1 MVNMFPAWRTELLV
15 LGVYFEEGL
24 DSYVLGGCE
33 MNSWRLK
40 MKTQCVFHLQA
51 GIQSS
56 HMLNVLT
63 IQEVILTRKHVLLTH
78 LSPTLPWEEPS
89 TVSHRES
96 VLYCFPTDGST
107 TSSCLGHSAIIKT
120 STRSRFSCY
129 CTCESIHWY
138 IHVHAYTHTL
148 TGTHWLE
155 MTRLTIL
162 LLIFFWQLVAN
173 VTSVGFIFHCWGI
186 FCVTIEPSCQ
196 MKRVDS
202 LPIY

>member
-56 HMLNVLT
+56 HMLNVPT
-63 IQEVILTRKHVLLTH
+63 IQEVILTWKHVLLTH

-89 TVSHRES
+89 AVSHRES

-120 STRSRFSCY
+120 STHSHFSCY

-138 IHVHAYTHTL
+138 IHVHAHTHTHTPSQKH
-148 TGTHWLE
+148 TGLKWPDWQSYSWFSSDSWLL
-155 MTRLTIL
+155 MLHPWVS
-162 LLIFFWQLVAN
+162 FFIAGGYFV
-173 VTSVGFIFHCWGI
+173 
-186 FCVTIEPSCQ
+186 
-196 MKRVDS
+196 
-202 LPIY
+202 